1 MAVAWK
7 LLYGSSET
15 ATDHAYRHIL
25 RGSLPTV
32 RQWSLLPRVL
42 SRQERRTAGALLILV
57 AVVLALAGWRWF
69 ERNSVLTP
77 QTNGEFN
84 EAIIGQPTTA
94 NPLLAVTEA
103 DLTLAQLTHRGLF
116 RANGRGDIEP
126 DLAESYSVDATL
138 STYRVTLRPA
148 LTWSDGMPMTADDV
162 VFTVQALQNP
172 KLMSPYAVTMS
183 DIAAERED
191 ERTVRFTLKEP
202 YVPFPY
208 ALTFG
213 VVPAH
218 VWQNIPFERWADAET
233 NLRPV
238 GSGPYAFRSLT
249 RDGQGVVR
257 NYVLEP
263 NPHTHTAV
271 PYLKRITLR
280 FYPDYTSA
288 IDGLRQGAVDGV
300 GGVSRAA
307 LAGLSSRRFVTHD
320 LTLPQY
326 TAVFYNPRTS
336 SILKERGI
344 RTGLSYAI
352 NRPSLIQEAIGGAA
366 KPATSIFTYG
376 ELKVKTAPQGI
387 TYDPTRAVQLFET
400 AGFKR
405 TDTNAQF
412 TKGDNALGFT
422 LTVPDHE
429 DLVQTAEALRRQW
442 AEAGVTVTL
451 DIVSADSL
459 AEVIRG
465 HAYEALLMTEI
476 LGLDPDPYP
485 FWHSSQA
492 EPGLNVALF
501 QHRDADELLSQARR
515 EPDAAKRQELY
526 VAFQNI
532 LNEYQPATL
541 LYSATYSYVMARGL
555 SGFSTEVIASPPDR
569 LQSLG
574 SWYRATE
581 RHWKN
586 N

>member
-1 MAVAWK
+1 M
-7 LLYGSSET
+7 
-15 ATDHAYRHIL
+15 
-25 RGSLPTV
+25 

-42 SRQERRTAGALLILV
+42 SRQERRTAIALLALV
-57 AVVLALAGWRWF
+57 AVILVLAGWRWF
-69 ERNSVLTP
+69 ERNSVLAP
-77 QTNGEFN
+77 QATGEFN

-94 NPLLAVTEA
+94 NPLLAVSEA
-103 DLTLAQLTHRGLF
+103 DITLAQLTHRGLF
-116 RANGRGDIEP
+116 RANGQGDIEP
-126 DLAESYSVDATL
+126 DLAESYSTDATSSVYL
-138 STYRVTLRPA
+138 VTLKSG
-148 LTWSDGMPMTADDV
+148 LVWSDGVPMTADDV

-172 KLMSPYAVTMS
+172 KLMSPYAVTMGG
-183 DIAAERED
+183 IKAERED

-213 VVPAH
+213 LVPAH
-218 VWQNIPFERWADAET
+218 VWKNIPFERWADAET

-263 NPHTHTAV
+263 NPHTHTAA
-271 PYLKRITLR
+271 PYLRRITLR
-280 FYPDYTSA
+280 FYPDYPSA

-307 LAGLSSRRFVTHD
+307 LSELSNRRFVTHD
-320 LTLPQY
+320 LVLPQY

-336 SILKERGI
+336 TLLKERSI

-376 ELKVKTAPQGI
+376 ELRVKTASQGI
-387 TYDPTRAVQLFET
+387 TYDPTRAVQLFES

-405 TDTNAQF
+405 ADTSAPF
-412 TKGDNALGFT
+412 TKNDENLGFT
-422 LTVPDHE
+422 LTVPGHE
-429 DLVQTAEALRRQW
+429 DLVQTAEALKRQW
-442 AEAGVTVTL
+442 AEAGVTVNL
-451 DIVSADSL
+451 EIVPPDSL

-465 HAYEALLMTEI
+465 HGYEALLMTEVI
-476 LGLDPDPYP
+476 GLDPDPYP

-515 EPDAAKRQELY
+515 ESDPAKRQELY

-541 LYSATYSYVMARGL
+541 LYSATYSYVMVRGI

-574 SWYRATE
+574 SWYRATK

-586 N
+586 K